1 MLYTVNVCKA
11 FSEFQ
16 TITNQSWK
24 KGWKN
29 RSLPA
34 VQTELV
40 VVLADNELQML
51 MLLTFSSTAN
61 NDGPQCSHLEK

>member
-1 MLYTVNVCKA
+1 MLYTVNVCKTS
-11 FSEFQ
+11 SEFQ

-24 KGWKN
+24 ESEDKK

-40 VVLADNELQML
+40 AQVENELPRL
-51 MLLTFSSTAN
+51 MLLSSSAAR
-61 NDGPQCSHLEK
+61 DDVV